1 MKKFYERYK
10 HAIPLFIYAIIYL
23 SWFGYLEK
31 TVKRPA
37 NLIHMNLD
45 DKIPFCE
52 VFIVPYLLWF
62 VYISAVVLYFFF
74 KDKQDYYRACTFL
87 FTGMTVFL
95 VVSTLWP
102 NGHHLRPAVMP
113 RDNIFSTM
121 VAMLYKTDTPT
132 NLWPSIHVYN
142 SLGAHFAVF
151 RNEKLHRKPVVH
163 IGSLVLCVSIILS
176 TMFLKQHSVF
186 DVLTAFIMAAV
197 MYIVVYGFDI
207 VTIWQNHR
215 YGVRRRRI
223 RQVSI

>member
-223 RQVSI
+223 RQV

>member
-121 VAMLYKTDTPT
+121 VAMLYKSDTPT

-151 RNEKLHRKPVVH
+151 RNEQLHRKPVVH

-223 RQVSI
+223 RQV

>member
-186 DVLTAFIMAAV
+186 DVLTAFIVAAV

-223 RQVSI
+223 RQV

>member
-151 RNEKLHRKPVVH
+151 RNEKLHRTPVVH

-207 VTIWQNHR
+207 VTIWKNNR
-215 YGVRRRRI
+215 YGERRRRI
-223 RQVSI
+223 RQV